1 MTITVLR
8 VQPRLL
14 AGSLSPL
21 PRQTMNTQLKL
32 NVNCHVVT
40 DVYTAPG
47 PSQRKDISPG
57 VADCHLKNYKLKS
70 VKSVSCVTQLS
81 CVNPASNVINAEP
94 NLPVGARLQNFWQTW
109 LNVNCHVVTDSSNP
123 ERGVHP
129 SLSDPAKSYKVS
141 DCRKPLCQSPQE
153 QLPVGGIT
161 SAYEQKCS
169 RAGLQ
174 SNIAGV
180 FQSTFSSPKT
190 QQQVEA
196 NTGSKQTKPL
206 SQGGE
211 IQNGDTGNHQN
222 VPPTRGVGH
231 LGRLQGCL
239 LPHTNTG
246 AIQEISKISCP
257 GPDLPVQGIA
267 LWPVHSAHG
276 VHCFSK
282 GGEIDGHMQGYKNPP
297 VPGRLVGESQIPR
310 NLSPTY
316 PNPGQNVPG
325 PRVAGEFREI
335 RAGTQ
340 TGLRLRRLPVRSQV
354 RPGQTDPGPVAKPS
368 GQDTSTPFTTGL
380 SGPTVHV
387 PDRPANSHRKTGSP
401 RPAAYE
407 THTVASQK
415 QLEGTRISREDYPST
430 KVPAPSLT
438 VVARGRQCASR
449 STITPSK
456 TSV

>member
-1 MTITVLR
+1 
-8 VQPRLL
+8 
-14 AGSLSPL
+14 
-21 PRQTMNTQLKL
+21 MNTQLKL

-47 PSQRKDISPG
+47 PSQKKDISPG

-81 CVNPASNVINAEP
+81 CVNPASNVINAVP

-109 LNVNCHVVTDSSNP
+109 LDLGAGPKIVQNP
-123 ERGVHP
+123 ERGLHP

-141 DCRKPLCQSPQE
+141 DCRKLLCQSPQE

-161 SAYEQKCS
+161 SAYEQKC
-169 RAGLQ
+169 RTGLQ

-222 VPPTRGVGH
+222 IPPTRGVGH

-246 AIQEISKISCP
+246 TIQEISTSSRHCP
-257 GPDLPVQGIA
+257 LACLQHP
-267 LWPVHSAHG
+267 WS
-276 VHCFSK
+276 
-282 GGEIDGHMQGYKNPP
+282 
-297 VPGRLVGESQIPR
+297 
-310 NLSPTY
+310 
-316 PNPGQNVPG
+316 
-325 PRVAGEFREI
+325 
-335 RAGTQ
+335 
-340 TGLRLRRLPVRSQV
+340 
-354 RPGQTDPGPVAKPS
+354 
-368 GQDTSTPFTTGL
+368 
-380 SGPTVHV
+380 
-387 PDRPANSHRKTGSP
+387 
-401 RPAAYE
+401 
-407 THTVASQK
+407 
-415 QLEGTRISREDYPST
+415 
-430 KVPAPSLT
+430 SLF
-438 VVARGRQCASR
+438 
-449 STITPSK
+449 
-456 TSV
+456 